1 MAKRNIP
8 VGLFYASYNSDCT
21 YKLNSSFLSVDA
33 KRSYCIYE
41 GPTASAIVDAA
52 KTIGLPADTITEID
66 GRINNDGKVVLL
78 AMSDFERVWIQLLS
92 APFGLCDTTKVN
104 WYISFVYPHAPR
116 RGAYEGVYSVDP
128 PPKI

>member
-1 MAKRNIP
+1 MFIHTLKQALKQADVDLTDHRIDLISRLVCALVQVRSVN
-8 VGLFYASYNSDCT
+8 LK
-21 YKLNSSFLSVDA
+21 KLACSLS
-33 KRSYCIYE
+33 
-41 GPTASAIVDAA
+41 GAA
-52 KTIGLPADTITEID
+52 QIESL
-66 GRINNDGKVVLL
+66 
-78 AMSDFERVWIQLLS
+78 WIQLLS